1 MKYFRSFI
9 GVFVALVVFSI
20 GFVFDLFVFAFSY
33 AAGFVDR
40 HLIGSSDTEHA
51 DRMSQTGSGVWAFVT
66 NLFKVEG
73 RTYTWQAGAIG

>member
-1 MKYFRSFI
+1 MKYFRNFMGAFAVMI
-9 GVFVALVVFSI
+9 VFSI
-20 GFVFDLFVFAFSY
+20 GVVFDLFMSAFVY
-33 AAGFVDR
+33 AAEFVDR

-51 DRMSQTGSGVWAFVT
+51 DRMSQTGNGVWAFVT